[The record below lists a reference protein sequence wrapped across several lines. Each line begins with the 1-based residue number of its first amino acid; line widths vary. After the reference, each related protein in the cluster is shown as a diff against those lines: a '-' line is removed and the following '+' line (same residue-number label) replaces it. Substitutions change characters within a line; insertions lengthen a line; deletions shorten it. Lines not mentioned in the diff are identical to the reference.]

1 LDDGEQLALGPLDA
15 DGARGDAAPPPG
27 TPGSIELGFRP
38 DVEGLRAVAVLLVVL
53 CHAGVSWLRGG
64 FVGVDVFF
72 VISGYLIT
80 GLLLREHETRGRISY
95 AGFYARRVR
104 RILPAAMLV
113 IVVTLLIA
121 HHFQNAFSYDSQYL
135 DEAKWA
141 AMFVANL
148 HYGFIQANYFSSG
161 NLTAS
166 PFLHFWSLAVEE
178 QFYVVWPTL
187 VIIAGLVLRRWLRP
201 TVFVLAIGA
210 SVASFA
216 YSVHLVDTNLIWA
229 YYSPF
234 SRAWELGA
242 GAIAATLAHPTARLP
257 RWVGVVVAW
266 AGLGAIAYAAATFT
280 ASTSFPGVEALWP
293 VLGALGVIV
302 GGGSGLGAGW
312 LLNLTPV
319 RAIGRVSYG
328 WYLLHYPPMILWTG
342 ISPPGSLQDVSGL
355 PVHERLLIAAITL
368 AAAFV
373 MYYVLE
379 RPIRRSRFLARRPM
393 FSIAMGLS
401 LVGGTFLLA
410 VLYQKPYP

>member
-1 LDDGEQLALGPLDA
+1 
-15 DGARGDAAPPPG
+15 
-27 TPGSIELGFRP
+27 LGFRP

-53 CHAGVSWLRGG
+53 CHAGVPWLRGG

-80 GLLLREHETRGRISY
+80 GLLLREHERRGRISI

-121 HHFQNAFSYDSQYL
+121 HAWVNAFSYDGQYL

-148 HYGFIQANYFSSG
+148 HYGLLQTNYFAAS

-187 VIIAGLVLRRWLRP
+187 VIIAGFLARRWLRP
-201 TVFVLAIGA
+201 TVFVLAVGA
-210 SVASFA
+210 TVASYL
-216 YSVHLVDTNLIWA
+216 YSVHLVDSNLIWA
-229 YYSPF
+229 YYSPL

-242 GAIAATLAHPTARLP
+242 GAIAATVARPTALLP
-257 RWVGVVVAW
+257 RRLGVVLAW
-266 AGLGAIAYAAATFT
+266 AGLGAIAYAAVAFS
-280 ASTSFPGVEALWP
+280 ASTSFPGIAALWP

-302 GGGSGLGAGW
+302 GGSTGLGAGW
-312 LLNLTPV
+312 LLNLPPV

-355 PVHERLLIAAITL
+355 PVHERLLIAFVTL
-368 AAAFV
+368 CIAFV

-379 RPIRRSRFLARRPM
+379 RPIRRSRFLARRPL
-393 FSIAMGLS
+393 FSITMGLT

-410 VLYQKPYP
+410 VLYQQAYP